1 MENDKNT
8 TNDELETKD
17 TVQTENSNGQQSND
31 EDESK
36 STTKNNGTAS
46 KTFSQEQVTAMMA
59 KEKKQGKAS
68 VYKELGIDPNDSNM
82 VSMFKAFIESQKTE
96 EQKQQE
102 QSATN
107 AATNAA
113 KYAEI
118 ESRAKIAEAKVD
130 AMQLGVLPQ
139 YVDDVVTLVLARQ
152 SEDVDIKTEV
162 SQLKSKYPFWF
173 GGQPSGEATKTSTDS
188 STGQKGTG
196 SSVKTSS
203 KAASS
208 GEEKGLG
215 SRLAAQRRGNTS
227 NSSKSYWS

>member
-17 TVQTENSNGQQSND
+17 TAQTENSNGQQSNG

-36 STTKNNGTAS
+36 STTKSNGTTS

-59 KEKKQGKAS
+59 KEKKQGRAS

-82 VSMFKAFIESQKTE
+82 VLMFKSFIESQKTDE
-96 EQKQQE
+96 EKQQE
-102 QSATN
+102 Q

-139 YVDDVVTLVLARQ
+139 YVDDVVTLVLAKQ
-152 SEDVDIKTEV
+152 SEDTDIKTEV

>member
-17 TVQTENSNGQQSND
+17 TAQTENSNGQQSNG

-36 STTKNNGTAS
+36 STTKNNGTTS

-59 KEKKQGKAS
+59 KEKKQGRAS
-68 VYKELGIDPNDSNM
+68 VYKEFGIDPNDSNM
-82 VSMFKAFIESQKTE
+82 VLMFKSFIESQKTE
-96 EQKQQE
+96 EEKQQE
-102 QSATN
+102 Q

-139 YVDDVVTLVLARQ
+139 YVDDVVTLVLAKQ
-152 SEDVDIKTEV
+152 SEDADIKTEV

>member
-17 TVQTENSNGQQSND
+17 TAQIESSNGQQSKG

-36 STTKNNGTAS
+36 RTTKNNGTIS

-59 KEKKQGKAS
+59 KEKKQGRAS

-82 VSMFKAFIESQKTE
+82 VLMLKSFIESQKTE
-96 EQKQQE
+96 EEKQQE
-102 QSATN
+102 Q

-139 YVDDVVTLVLARQ
+139 YVDDVVTLVLAKQ
-152 SEDVDIKTEV
+152 SEDADIKTEV

-173 GGQPSGEATKTSTDS
+173 GGQPSGETTKTSTDS

>member
-17 TVQTENSNGQQSND
+17 TAQTESSNGQQSNG

-36 STTKNNGTAS
+36 STTKNNGTIS

-59 KEKKQGKAS
+59 KEKKQGRAS

-82 VSMFKAFIESQKTE
+82 VLMFKSFIESQKTE
-96 EQKQQE
+96 EEKQQE
-102 QSATN
+102 Q

-139 YVDDVVTLVLARQ
+139 YVDDVVTLVLAKQ
-152 SEDVDIKTEV
+152 SEDADIKTEV

-173 GGQPSGEATKTSTDS
+173 GGQPSGETTKTSTDS

>member
-17 TVQTENSNGQQSND
+17 TAQTENSNGQQSNG

-36 STTKNNGTAS
+36 STTKNNGTTS

-82 VSMFKAFIESQKTE
+82 VSMFKAFIESQKTD
-96 EQKQQE
+96 EQKQHE
-102 QSATN
+102 Q

-139 YVDDVVTLVLARQ
+139 YVDDVVTLVLAKQ
-152 SEDVDIKTEV
+152 SEDADIKTEV

>member
-17 TVQTENSNGQQSND
+17 TAQTENSNGQQLNG

-36 STTKNNGTAS
+36 STTKNNGTTS

-59 KEKKQGKAS
+59 KEKKQGRAS
-68 VYKELGIDPNDSNM
+68 VYKEFGIDPNDSNM
-82 VSMFKAFIESQKTE
+82 VLMFKSFIESQKTE
-96 EQKQQE
+96 EEKQQE
-102 QSATN
+102 Q

-139 YVDDVVTLVLARQ
+139 YVDDVVTLVLAKQ
-152 SEDVDIKTEV
+152 SEDADVKTEV

-173 GGQPSGEATKTSTDS
+173 GGQPSGETTKTSTDS

>member
-8 TNDELETKD
+8 INDELETKGA
-17 TVQTENSNGQQSND
+17 VQTESSDNQQSNGD
-31 EDESK
+31 ENK
-36 STTKNNGTAS
+36 STTKNNGTNS

-59 KEKKQGKAS
+59 KEKKQGRAS
-68 VYKELGIDPNDSNM
+68 VYKEFGIDPNDGNM

-102 QSATN
+102 Q

-139 YVDDVVTLVLARQ
+139 YVDDVVTLVLAKQ
-152 SEDVDIKTEV
+152 SEDGDIKTEV
-162 SQLKSKYPFWF
+162 GQLKSKYPFWF
-173 GGQPSGEATKTSTDS
+173 GGQPSDNASKASNGS

-203 KAASS
+203 KSASS

-227 NSSKSYWS
+227 SSSKSYWS

>member
-17 TVQTENSNGQQSND
+17 TAQTENSNGQQSNG

-36 STTKNNGTAS
+36 STTKNNGTTS

-59 KEKKQGKAS
+59 KEKKQGRAS
-68 VYKELGIDPNDSNM
+68 VYKEFGIDPNDSNM
-82 VSMFKAFIESQKTE
+82 VLMFKSFIESQKTE
-96 EQKQQE
+96 EEKQQE
-102 QSATN
+102 Q

-139 YVDDVVTLVLARQ
+139 YVDDVVTLVLAKQ
-152 SEDVDIKTEV
+152 SEDADIKTEV

-173 GGQPSGEATKTSTDS
+173 GGQPSGETTKTSTDS

>member
-8 TNDELETKD
+8 TNDELETKG
-17 TVQTENSNGQQSND
+17 TAQTENSNGQQSNG

-36 STTKNNGTAS
+36 STTKNNGTTS

-59 KEKKQGKAS
+59 KEKKQGRAS

-82 VSMFKAFIESQKTE
+82 VSMFKSFIESQKTE
-96 EQKQQE
+96 EEKQQE
-102 QSATN
+102 Q

-113 KYAEI
+113 KYAEV

-139 YVDDVVTLVLARQ
+139 YVDDVVTLVLAKQ
-152 SEDVDIKTEV
+152 SEDTGIKTEV

-173 GGQPSGEATKTSTDS
+173 GGQPSGETTKTSTDS

-227 NSSKSYWS
+227 NSSKSYWF

>member
-8 TNDELETKD
+8 TNDELETKGAA
-17 TVQTENSNGQQSND
+17 QTESSDNQQPNGSD
-31 EDESK
+31 ENK
-36 STTKNNGTAS
+36 GATKNNSTNS
-46 KTFSQEQVTAMMA
+46 KTFNQEQVTAMMA
-59 KEKKQGKAS
+59 KEKKQGRAS
-68 VYKELGIDPNDSNM
+68 VYKEFGIDPNDGNM

-102 QSATN
+102 Q

-139 YVDDVVTLVLARQ
+139 YVDDVVTLVLAKQ
-152 SEDVDIKTEV
+152 SEDGDIKTEV
-162 SQLKSKYPFWF
+162 GQLKSKYPFWF
-173 GGQPSGEATKTSTDS
+173 GEQSNNDTAKTNTGS

-203 KAASS
+203 KSVSS

-227 NSSKSYWS
+227 SSSKSYWS

>member
-17 TVQTENSNGQQSND
+17 TAQTENSNGQQSNG

-36 STTKNNGTAS
+36 SATKNNGTTS

-59 KEKKQGKAS
+59 KEKKQGRAS
-68 VYKELGIDPNDSNM
+68 VYKELGINPDDSNM
-82 VSMFKAFIESQKTE
+82 VSMFKSFIESQKTE

-102 QSATN
+102 Q

-139 YVDDVVTLVLARQ
+139 YVDDVVTLVLAKQ
-152 SEDVDIKTEV
+152 SEDADIKTEV

>member
-17 TVQTENSNGQQSND
+17 TAQTENSNGQQSNS

-36 STTKNNGTAS
+36 STIKNNGTTS

-59 KEKKQGKAS
+59 KEKKQGRAS
-68 VYKELGIDPNDSNM
+68 VYKELGINPDDSNM
-82 VSMFKAFIESQKTE
+82 VSMFKSFIESQKTE

-102 QSATN
+102 Q

-139 YVDDVVTLVLARQ
+139 YVDDVVTLVLAKQ
-152 SEDVDIKTEV
+152 SEDADIKTEV

>member
-36 STTKNNGTAS
+36 STTKN
-46 KTFSQEQVTAMMA
+46 SQEQVTAMMA

-68 VYKELGIDPNDSNM
+68 VYKELGINPNDSNM

-102 QSATN
+102 Q

-139 YVDDVVTLVLARQ
+139 YVDDVVTLVLAKQ

>member
-17 TVQTENSNGQQSND
+17 TAQTENSNGQQSNG

-36 STTKNNGTAS
+36 STTKNNSTTS

-59 KEKKQGKAS
+59 KEKKQGRAS
-68 VYKELGIDPNDSNM
+68 VYKELGINPDDSNM
-82 VSMFKAFIESQKTE
+82 VSMFKSFIESQKTE

-102 QSATN
+102 Q

-139 YVDDVVTLVLARQ
+139 YVDDVVTLVLAKQ
-152 SEDVDIKTEV
+152 SEDADIKTEV

-196 SSVKTSS
+196 SSVKTGS

>member
-8 TNDELETKD
+8 TNDELETKGAA
-17 TVQTENSNGQQSND
+17 QTEGSDNQHSNNP
-31 EDESK
+31 DESK
-36 STTKNNGTAS
+36 STTKNDGTNS

-59 KEKKQGKAS
+59 KEKKQGRAS
-68 VYKELGIDPNDSNM
+68 VYKEFGIDPNDSNM
-82 VSMFKAFIESQKTE
+82 VLMFKSFIESQKTE
-96 EQKQQE
+96 EEKQQE
-102 QSATN
+102 Q

-139 YVDDVVTLVLARQ
+139 YVDDVVTLVLAKQ
-152 SEDVDIKTEV
+152 SEDADIKTEV

-173 GGQPSGEATKTSTDS
+173 GGQPSGETTKTSTDS

>member
-17 TVQTENSNGQQSND
+17 TAQTESSNGQQSNG

-36 STTKNNGTAS
+36 STTKNNGTTS

-59 KEKKQGKAS
+59 KEKKQGRAS

-82 VSMFKAFIESQKTE
+82 VLMFKSFIESQKTE
-96 EQKQQE
+96 EEKQQE
-102 QSATN
+102 Q

-139 YVDDVVTLVLARQ
+139 YVDDVVTLVLAKQ
-152 SEDVDIKTEV
+152 SEDADIKTEV

-173 GGQPSGEATKTSTDS
+173 GGQPSGETTKTSTDS